1 MSIEDFYWSFTFKQ
15 IVLVNSGKY
24 CYVKVPLNEHIC
36 LLGAN
41 NGGKTSILNSLK
53 FFLLPEENLH
63 DCAKNVRVEKLDGLL
78 QSRVH
83 VPVLLPWPKLICDP

>member
-41 NGGKTSILNSLK
+41 NGGKTSILNSMK

-63 DCAKNVRVEKLDGLL
+63 DCERKFGLKTRTVSMAATPPTSSISPSAAL
-78 QSRVH
+78 S
-83 VPVLLPWPKLICDP
+83 